1 MKKYLK
7 YLPALLFTGFIA
19 YYIVYNTT
27 IMYVQTVPMDSLIIG
42 RDRSLRI
49 GDTVTVTGRVVAPA
63 VVNASGNDFRILL
76 RGTNSRTIYLQD
88 TTNSLWGGIVVRQ
101 ADTVS
106 NTGITTLDSGM
117 KVTVTGIVQEFPD
130 IISSGL
136 TQLKLD
142 TLQIIQ
148 VLPTIKKR
156 PAPITVNVSDFDSAG
171 GNVKFTTG
179 EKYEGMYV
187 QINNVTIGPQSPLGT
202 RNIRRLIDAQGNFIY
217 LRDFSNFFS
226 ISPSP
231 SWGWTPWSPPS
242 IGAHVNYI
250 RGVIINSAYADGN
263 GGLYPYVIVPIYPN
277 DFSLG
282 NTPPF
287 ISNVSRIPCIPK
299 PADSVQINVTVVDTL
314 FSTMAVDSV
323 HLFYRINRGPYIK
336 LQMNQSGP
344 VYFRKIGPQSLGT
357 LVEYFIRAVDNQG
370 AIRLN
375 PSDTNRSTYFYYVKS
390 SDTFTI
396 KEIQYTPNRGGFSG
410 YVNCEV
416 VTEGV
421 VTCDTSDIPAFLFSG
436 PGGTQTSP
444 RRVIIQDPNITGGWS
459 GIWITGNPT
468 DVLQRGQ
475 RVRVRGIVE
484 ENFGMTRISIAT
496 PGDIQILGT
505 APLPSFQDL
514 TPGDIANSKVDG
526 DTTAEKWESVLIR
539 FPNQVVIS
547 CVNASSQTGCTS
559 EFPLPDTS
567 FRRNFGEIF
576 VVYSNQN
583 IEARIELQD
592 GNHNKVNG
600 WDPALANYY
609 NPNLPGHLLWKWD
622 GISYLRGV
630 LYFAFDR
637 YKLVPRKNDDFG
649 TVIAVE
655 PISNEFPSSFW
666 MKQNYPNPF
675 NPSTMIVYNIPSAS
689 LVKLKVYNLLGQI
702 VMTLVD
708 GIQNIGKYEVKVDA
722 SKLASG
728 MYVYVLEAETIDAGM
743 KFREARKMVVVK

>member
-7 YLPALLFTGFIA
+7 YLPALLLTGFIG
-19 YYIVYNTT
+19 YYFIYTTT
-27 IMYVQTVPMDSLIIG
+27 IMYVQTVPMDSLVLG
-42 RDRSLRI
+42 RDRSLRV
-49 GDTVTVTGRVVAPA
+49 GDTVTVTGKVVAPA

-76 RGTNSRTIYLQD
+76 RGTNSRTIYIQD
-88 TTNSLWGGIVVRQ
+88 TTNSLWGGIIVRQ

-117 KVTVTGIVQEFPD
+117 KVTLTGIVQEFPD
-130 IISSGL
+130 IISSGA

-148 VLPTIKKR
+148 VLPTIKRR

-179 EKYEGMYV
+179 EKYEGMHA
-187 QINNVTIGPQSPLGT
+187 QINNVTIGPQSPLGL

-226 ISPSP
+226 VSPSP
-231 SWGWTPWSPPS
+231 GWGWTAWTPPS
-242 IGAHVNYI
+242 IGASVNYI

-314 FSTMAVDSV
+314 YRPMAVDSV
-323 HLFYRINRGPYIK
+323 QLFYRVNRGPYIK
-336 LQMNQSGP
+336 LNMNQSGP

-357 LVEYFIRAVDNQG
+357 LVEYFIKAVDNQG
-370 AIRLN
+370 AVRLS

-390 SDTFTI
+390 SDTFSI
-396 KEIQYTPNRGGFSG
+396 REIQYTPNRGGFSG

-416 VTEGV
+416 ITEGV
-421 VTCDTSDIPAFLFSG
+421 VTCDTSDIPAFSFSG

-444 RRVIIQDPNITGGWS
+444 RRVIIQDPNISSGWS

-475 RVRVRGIVE
+475 RVRVKGTVE
-484 ENFGMTRISIAT
+484 ENFGMTRINIAT

-505 APLPSFQDL
+505 ASLPPFQDL
-514 TPGDIANSKVDG
+514 TPGDVANSKVDG

-559 EFPLPDTS
+559 EFPLPDTA

-576 VVYSNQN
+576 VVYQNQN
-583 IEARIELQD
+583 IEARVELQD
-592 GNHNKVNG
+592 GSHNKVNG
-600 WDPALANYY
+600 WDPSLANYY
-609 NPNLPGHLLWKWD
+609 NQSLPGHLLWRWD

-649 TVIAVE
+649 NVIAVE

-666 MKQNYPNPF
+666 LKQNFPNPF
-675 NPSTMIVYNIPSAS
+675 NPSTNIVYNIPSAS
-689 LVKLKVYNLLGQI
+689 VVTLKVYNLIGQE
-702 VMTLVD
+702 VMKLVD
-708 GIQNIGKYEVKVDA
+708 GIQNIGKYEIKLDA

-728 MYVYVLEAETIDAGM
+728 MYIYVLEAVTIDEGS
-743 KFREARKMVVVK
+743 KFKEARKMVVIR